1 MAPADWELRLYSCDA
16 KLAPKE
22 IDVYRVS
29 YAHVPREEDELEL
42 MAGDLVYINKD
53 EARLASDPEST
64 HSDGWVV
71 GTSWLTGST
80 GFLPKNY
87 VERTAQANACTL
99 HLTIPL
105 NGQEAVSKS
114 ESSSVTA
121 GSFLNL
127 RGAPEKQSL
136 LSLSSASSLEERLR
150 ETATLLPPPPPE
162 QPSHAELPSSHDI
175 GNIEQHGTQTETFVE
190 DKYFEESTNLHNQ
203 VRDNIPK
210 QEITTMTATV
220 QDYGPRQIYVVR
232 HGERVDFTFGTWIPY
247 SFDNKTHEYTRKD
260 LNMPLKENIP
270 QRRGGPEMFA
280 KDCPLTRIGCI
291 QARLTGEAMRDNGVS
306 ISHVYVSPSL
316 RCIQTAH
323 HILQGLGKAD
333 LKLHIE
339 HGLFEWLAWYQDAM
353 PDWMNIPDLGTLIT
367 VINQCKMEHNIIQS
381 SHPIHTKLMIFI
393 YFIVVA
399 AGYNIDESYEP
410 YISADELQDA
420 QAQLQQPESVEQYY
434 TRNFF
439 VTRCILQATEA
450 GKKMSGGGGNLLF
463 VGHAASLDACSRQVV
478 GKEPRSLSQMMAI
491 VREVAYCGVAL
502 LEEDEEEEDTKSL
515 MSSVD
520 GMSVKSFKKKRLWKL
535 RETPFTPLTHCSN
548 SRFDSKI
555 LME

>member
-210 QEITTMTATV
+210 QEITTMTAAV

-367 VINQCKMEHNIIQS
+367 VINQCKNTVISSYSYQINNI
-381 SHPIHTKLMIFI
+381 H
-393 YFIVVA
+393 
-399 AGYNIDESYEP
+399 
-410 YISADELQDA
+410 
-420 QAQLQQPESVEQYY
+420 
-434 TRNFF
+434 
-439 VTRCILQATEA
+439 IL
-450 GKKMSGGGGNLLF
+450 
-463 VGHAASLDACSRQVV
+463 HCSRCW
-478 GKEPRSLSQMMAI
+478 L
-491 VREVAYCGVAL
+491 
-502 LEEDEEEEDTKSL
+502 
-515 MSSVD
+515 
-520 GMSVKSFKKKRLWKL
+520 
-535 RETPFTPLTHCSN
+535 
-548 SRFDSKI
+548 
-555 LME
+555 